1 MGGGLMQLVAY
12 GAQDIYLTSNPQ
24 ITFFKVVYRRHT
36 NFSREVIEQ
45 TFSGSPG
52 PNKNINVTISRNGD
66 LVHKVYLETPA
77 HKVSA
82 SDSFKCSNP
91 GHSMIEHIELEIGG
105 QRIDR
110 HYQEWN
116 EIWSELSTP
125 ESKAIGLKT
134 GVVENVL
141 IEKDLVKF
149 KNIHTVSL
157 YINKLRQKE
166 YYDYIISLKPK
177 RVIFNPG
184 TENPDFYRI
193 LKSNHISYFEACTL
207 VLLSTNQ
214 Y

>member
-1 MGGGLMQLVAY
+1 MTTLVL
-12 GAQDIYLTSNPQ
+12 GASTNIQRYSN
-24 ITFFKVVYRRHT
+24 IAIKKLLL
-36 NFSREVIEQ
+36 
-45 TFSGSPG
+45 
-52 PNKNINVTISRNGD
+52 NKIHV
-66 LVHKVYLETPA
+66 
-77 HKVSA
+77 
-82 SDSFKCSNP
+82 
-91 GHSMIEHIELEIGG
+91 
-105 QRIDR
+105 
-110 HYQEWN
+110 
-116 EIWSELSTP
+116 
-125 ESKAIGLKT
+125 KAIGLKS
-134 GVVENVL
+134 GVVEKIL

-184 TENPDFYRI
+184 TENPYFYRI